1 MRGLGVVA
9 VAGLLVLGGCQ
20 QNTQSQ
26 AAVEWQEFAP
36 GGRGFSVLL
45 PGTPTEE
52 STSEASAFGVID
64 TAYFKL
70 EPEGEKLAYG
80 VRYDNYPLSVLALLG
95 DASTLIFARHKR
107 LEHEVEGETI
117 DEEDVFVDDHA
128 GKQVTLEL
136 SDGKLGIYRIFLIDQ
151 EMYQLS
157 VKAAPEDASAEEI
170 ARFLDSF
177 KLL

>member
-1 MRGLGVVA
+1 MRDLGAAA

-26 AAVEWQEFAP
+26 VAVEWQEFAP
-36 GGRGFSVLL
+36 AGRGFSVLL

-52 STSEASAFGVID
+52 STSEASVFGVID
-64 TAYFKL
+64 TTLFKL

-80 VRYDNYPLSVLALLG
+80 IRYDKYPPQVVALLG
-95 DASTLIFARHKR
+95 DTSTFLLARHKR
-107 LEHEVEGETI
+107 LEIEVEGETI
-117 DEEDVFVDDHA
+117 DEEDVFVEDHA

-136 SDGKLGIYRIFLIDQ
+136 SDGKLEIYRLFVIDQ

-157 VKAAPEDASAEEI
+157 VKAAPEDASAAEI
-170 ARFLDSF
+170 TRFLESF

>member
-1 MRGLGVVA
+1 MRRFGAVA
-9 VAGLLVLGGCQ
+9 VAWLLMLAGCE

-45 PGTPTEE
+45 PGTPSEE
-52 STSEASAFGVID
+52 SSSEASAFGVID
-64 TAYFKL
+64 TAFFKL

-80 VRYDNYPLSVLALLG
+80 VRYDNYPPSVLALLG
-95 DASTLIFARHKR
+95 DASTLIYARHKR
-107 LEHEVEGETI
+107 LEKLVEGETI
-117 DEEDVFVDDHA
+117 HEEDVFVGDHA

-151 EMYQLS
+151 EMYELS
-157 VKAAPEDASAEEI
+157 VTAAPEDASAEEI
-170 ARFLDSF
+170 TRFLESF

>member
-1 MRGLGVVA
+1 MRSFGAAA
-9 VAGLLVLGGCQ
+9 VAGLLVLAGCQ

-36 GGRGFSVLL
+36 AGRGFSVLL

-52 STSEASAFGVID
+52 NTTQASVFGVID
-64 TAYFKL
+64 TALFKL
-70 EPEGEKLAYG
+70 EPEGKKLAYG
-80 VRYDNYPLSVLALLG
+80 IRYDNYPPQVVALLG
-95 DASTLIFARHKR
+95 DASTFILARHKR
-107 LEHEVEGETI
+107 LEIEVEGKTI
-117 DEEDVFVDDHA
+117 DEEDVFVDDYA

-136 SDGKLGIYRIFLIDQ
+136 SDGKLGIYRLFVIDE

-157 VKAAPEDASAEEI
+157 VKAAPEDASAQEI
-170 ARFLDSF
+170 TRFLDSF

>member
-1 MRGLGVVA
+1 MRGFGA
-9 VAGLLVLGGCQ
+9 AAIAGLLVLGGCQ

-26 AAVEWQEFAP
+26 AAVDWQEFAP

-52 STSEASAFGVID
+52 STSEATAFGVID
-64 TAYFKL
+64 SAWFKL

-80 VRYDNYPLSVLALLG
+80 VRYDNYPPPVLALLG

-107 LEHEVEGETI
+107 LERVVEGETI
-117 DEEDVFVDDHA
+117 DEEDVFIGDYA

-136 SDGKLGIYRIFLIDQ
+136 SDGRLGIYRIFLIDQ
-151 EMYQLS
+151 EMYQLG
-157 VKAAPEDASAEEI
+157 VKAAPEDASAQEI
-170 ARFLDSF
+170 TRFLESF

>member
-1 MRGLGVVA
+1 MRAFGA
-9 VAGLLVLGGCQ
+9 AAIAGLLVLAGCQ

-26 AAVEWQEFAP
+26 AAIEWQEFAP

-52 STSEASAFGVID
+52 STTETGMFGVID
-64 TAYFKL
+64 TAWFKF

-80 VRYDNYPLSVLALLG
+80 IRYDNYPLSVLALLG

-107 LEHEVEGETI
+107 LEREVEGKTI
-117 DEEDVFVDDHA
+117 DEEDVFIDDYA

-136 SDGKLGIYRIFLIDQ
+136 PDGKLGVYRIFLIDQ

-170 ARFLDSF
+170 TRFLESF